1 LLAFFN
7 YNVEPTNF
15 FPDVKSDQQGFKDL
29 IVAGKPGSIIR
40 INGNDPS
47 QEDINIRSKEG
58 SDPKDI
64 PEG

>member
-15 FPDVKSDQQGFKDL
+15 FSDVKSDKPGFKDL
-29 IVAGKPGSIIR
+29 IFADKPDSIIR
-40 INGNDPS
+40 INGNDPL